1 MALPKAAQKQI
12 KDAEKL
18 HAEVYGKEGEQ
29 PKLEEVK
36 DERPEPTQDPAT
48 AASGD
53 EAGDNPVPEVPQDQG
68 DRQASEPE
76 SVQSPEPTPD
86 KGQEKVDWEHK
97 YSVLKGKYDAE
108 VPRLQQQNNAMQGQI
123 VDLQNQMND
132 ILTKGFDIDEDG
144 EKITPGKYLKE
155 DEVEDYGADMI
166 DVVKRAAREEF
177 EPMLAKLQEE
187 NSHLRGLLGG
197 MQQQTATNAKQTMLT
212 QLDEQIPQWREVNGN
227 QEFLG
232 WLENVDPYS
241 GQKKLD
247 MLRQAFEGN
256 NTQRVM
262 AFFRGFLNENAAF
275 TTSQQPN
282 PSEPKVS
289 METLVAP
296 GRASDGDQPRAQ
308 EGNTVNGKVW
318 TSADVSKFY
327 RDVQRGVFKND
338 PAERDRLERDIFLAQ
353 KQGRIAP

>member
-12 KDAEKL
+12 ETATKL
-18 HAEVYGKEGEQ
+18 HAEVYGQEEVQDEQ
-29 PKLEEVK
+29 PKPGK
-36 DERPEPTQDPAT
+36 NPA
-48 AASGD
+48 AAPSD
-53 EAGDNPVPEVPQDQG
+53 DKEGDNTVQEMPSGEGRREEDQ
-68 DRQASEPE
+68 PE
-76 SVQSPEPTPD
+76 SVQSVESAPD
-86 KGQEKVDWEHK
+86 KGEETTDWQHK
-97 YSVLKGKYDAE
+97 YNVLKGKYDKE

-123 VDLQNQMND
+123 TDLQNQIND
-132 ILTKGFDIDEDG
+132 ILTRGFESDEESDR
-144 EKITPGKYLKE
+144 IQPGKYLKE
-155 DEVEDYGADMI
+155 DELEDYGADMI

-187 NSHLRGLLGG
+187 NSQLRGLLGG
-197 MQQQTATNAKQTMLT
+197 MQKQTANNARQVMLDH
-212 QLDEQIPQWREVNGN
+212 LDEQVPNWREVNGN

-275 TTSQQPN
+275 ATAQSPKQ
-282 PSEPKVS
+282 SAEPQVNL
-289 METLVAP
+289 ETLVAP

-308 EGNTVNGKVW
+308 EGNVSGKVW
-318 TSADVSKFY
+318 TSADVKKFY
-327 RDVQRGVFKND
+327 SDVQRGVYRNN
-338 PAERDRLERDIFLAQ
+338 PAERDKLERDIFLAQ
-353 KQGRIAP
+353 KQGRLAP